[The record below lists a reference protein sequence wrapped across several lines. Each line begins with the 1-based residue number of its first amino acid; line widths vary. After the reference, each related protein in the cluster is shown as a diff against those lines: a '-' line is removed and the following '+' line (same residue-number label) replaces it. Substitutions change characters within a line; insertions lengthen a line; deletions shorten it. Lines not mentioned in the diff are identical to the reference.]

1 MFGFSSGCYLVCM
14 RPQYSSR
21 LRRLRPKVHNEIR
34 RYRLQLGLTQR
45 ELAWRLDVRL
55 STFSSW
61 ERGMTCPS
69 SRLLLQLAKLLSTLA
84 EALYPDFY
92 LVHGEGHVTTE
103 PA

>member
-1 MFGFSSGCYLVCM
+1 MP
-14 RPQYSSR
+14 PQYSSR
-21 LRRLRPKVHNEIR
+21 LSRIPPKTANEIR

-45 ELAWRLDVRL
+45 QVAKHFRISV

-69 SRLLLQLAKLLSTLA
+69 VPVVFRLAKYLNTLG

-92 LVHGEGHVTTE
+92 LVRGENEAKPQPV
-103 PA
+103 